1 MYAWVLDNPS
11 KGFKKATNNLNSFKM
26 KNDQNKEVKEKSS
39 NKNKLISRKE
49 GFSRLSH
56 EETVIKNNSVRF
68 K

>member
-1 MYAWVLDNPS
+1 
-11 KGFKKATNNLNSFKM
+11 M